1 MLLYNWEIINLFNI
15 WHNSF
20 KSRTSPPPPN
30 CGHQHGSH
38 TNYAQRHKVITNVQN
53 IIWFRQRCLLEKI
66 QII

>member
-1 MLLYNWEIINLFNI
+1 MGNNYTRSIFGIFHSKVGLSI
-15 WHNSF
+15 
-20 KSRTSPPPPN
+20 N